1 MFDSHRLKEC
11 QLCRG
16 LDESEL
22 AELASIASRR
32 NVSRGEIIFL
42 EGDPAGGFFL
52 LISGKVRVYKSS
64 PDGRE
69 YTIHIIRP
77 GQLFAEAAIFRGH
90 HFPANCSALED
101 SEVVFFPKED
111 FTALLKQ
118 SPQISL
124 KIIGALAA
132 FVRDF
137 TRQVEDLS
145 LKEVPSRIASY
156 LLDKYET
163 TGRKEIILDIS
174 KSELASHLGTISE
187 TLSRKLTFLKE
198 LGAIRGDGPAITLMD
213 IPLLRKIADGRKI

>member
-1 MFDSHRLKEC
+1 MNRSWPNWPRLPPVEMSPGEK
-11 QLCRG
+11 LFFSRVIR
-16 LDESEL
+16 L
-22 AELASIASRR
+22 AASSC
-32 NVSRGEIIFL
+32 L
-42 EGDPAGGFFL
+42 YPAR
-52 LISGKVRVYKSS
+52 SGSINHH
-64 PDGRE
+64 PMAGE